1 MMSSSSCYW
10 QHNSSTRPL
19 SAPKKKAPRNRYR
32 GPMRLHA
39 TALLVVPTWSIWGPG
54 NSRVGWSHGQA
65 EWGWDWWNSLVYFF
79 HKINNDLTVELK
91 PLCFQHVST
100 VPPFL
105 SAIFLHITFL
115 KIPEGTMTSFQE
127 QICFGSEHLLQTQ
140 QHLVARQ
147 QLCHHGI
154 FQGLKTRN
162 LLGNV
167 PPVFLSQYHGLAKNY
182 GTKHEINKHKHPV
195 FNSFWV
201 CKNLGSFANSFL
213 HIICNSGAGHG
224 IAVLQREHHTVH
236 EILGR
241 TGSCRQQPFFSGM
254 VHWELP
260 GTLCVHHHFHH

>member
-1 MMSSSSCYW
+1 M
-10 QHNSSTRPL
+10 
-19 SAPKKKAPRNRYR
+19 
-32 GPMRLHA
+32 
-39 TALLVVPTWSIWGPG
+39 
-54 NSRVGWSHGQA
+54 
-65 EWGWDWWNSLVYFF
+65 YFF

-260 GTLCVHHHFHH
+260 GHLVRAPSLPPLGITVEAGKSTVVVVVVVVVLLLLLLVVVVVVVLVVVVAQALVVK